1 MDYYID
7 EELNLNSLADSKT
20 IMTSGVQIRNKLRPS
35 NALVSSE
42 NYQDSVIKP
51 LFLSKEEREKL
62 KVESEKRNEEFQK
75 LKEIENKKNK
85 KEYIRTRLHEEDKRK
100 KKRRSRSRS
109 RSRSRKRNKSP
120 EKTEDSSKGLIT
132 EEMNAIKVRN
142 M

>member
-7 EELNLNSLADSKT
+7 EELNLNSLANSKT

-35 NALVSSE
+35 NASVSSE
-42 NYQDSVIKP
+42 NYQDSIIKP

-85 KEYIRTRLHEEDKRK
+85 KEYMRTRLHEEDKRK

-142 M
+142 I